1 MERGY
6 FMEGYQVYK
15 DISERTKGEIYLGVV
30 GPVRTGKST
39 FIKRFI
45 TQMMLPFM
53 EDEYARERT
62 NDEMPQSAAGKTIM
76 TTEPKFIPKEAVE
89 VKLGEDTS
97 VKLRLIDCVG
107 FMVDGAVGH
116 MENEKERFVKTPWN
130 EQEIPFSKA
139 AEIGTNKVIRDHSN
153 IGLVITSDGSF
164 GELSRDQYI
173 PAEEKTV
180 GELKRIG
187 KPFLI
192 LLNSSKPLSS
202 ETNLLAKTLEEK
214 YQSTVVPINCDQLKK
229 EDIQKILELALY
241 EFPITS
247 LNFYLPKWVEMLD
260 STHPLKTDIITTLGK
275 LLDKV
280 RYMKDFTEEILEDTG
295 TYISKIACEKKDLSN
310 GNIQLKVLVNEEH
323 YYNIL
328 SELTGIEIRSE
339 YQMIQTI
346 RNLAAKQEEFSK
358 VSDAIGQ
365 VTRKGYGVVLP
376 MKEDI
381 TLEEPQVI
389 HTGNKYGVK
398 IKAKAP
404 SVHMI
409 QADIMVEIAPIVGSQ
424 QQAEDLIAF
433 IQENGENNENGIWD
447 TNIFGKSIE
456 QIVEDGIR
464 NKLDKLSDETQSK
477 MQETIQK
484 ITNDSNRGVICIII

>member
-1 MERGY
+1 M
-6 FMEGYQVYK
+6 
-15 DISERTKGEIYLGVV
+15 
-30 GPVRTGKST
+30 
-39 FIKRFI
+39 
-45 TQMMLPFM
+45 
-53 EDEYARERT
+53 
-62 NDEMPQSAAGKTIM
+62 
-76 TTEPKFIPKEAVE
+76 
-89 VKLGEDTS
+89 
-97 VKLRLIDCVG
+97 
-107 FMVDGAVGH
+107 
-116 MENEKERFVKTPWN
+116 
-130 EQEIPFSKA
+130 
-139 AEIGTNKVIRDHSN
+139 
-153 IGLVITSDGSF
+153 
-164 GELSRDQYI
+164 
-173 PAEEKTV
+173 